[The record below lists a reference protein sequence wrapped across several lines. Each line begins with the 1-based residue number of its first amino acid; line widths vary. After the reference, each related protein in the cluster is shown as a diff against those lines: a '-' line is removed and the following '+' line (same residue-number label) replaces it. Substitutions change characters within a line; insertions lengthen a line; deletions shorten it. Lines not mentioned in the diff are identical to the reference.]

1 MRRSELKL
9 TFSAN
14 PCHNNPLYDPQC
26 QGYATA
32 LFNQQCTQN
41 PLFDPTCP
49 GYLDPVEEILS
60 QPDVPVVAE
69 LDFTAQVITQVV
81 KLIYQNNKW

>member
-1 MRRSELKL
+1 MLVGQGHYGPRVQRRRSELKL

-32 LFNQQCTQN
+32 LFNAHRTHCLCTQ
-41 PLFDPTCP
+41 PIVCTILLVQLSADRCLYDP
-49 GYLDPVEEILS
+49 IL
-60 QPDVPVVAE
+60 
-69 LDFTAQVITQVV
+69 
-81 KLIYQNNKW
+81 